1 MMLSRTVTGRRSWPF
16 MRLSDLLK
24 GVHVDVRPGKRSAGD
39 PRICD
44 FTEDS
49 RTAMPGSLF
58 VARPGLVTDGRRF
71 IEDAVRAGASAILTN
86 AEGASAVPDRAVA
99 VVADDLPLVSA
110 ILAERFFGEPSRAL
124 SVAAI
129 TGTNGKSTTVHLV
142 RGLLNACGVRCGL
155 VGSVEVDDGEHS
167 SSATL
172 TTPTAAEMSQVLSA
186 MVENGCTAAAI
197 EASSHAIDQRRIA
210 GLDIDAAAFT
220 NLTQD
225 HLDYHG
231 TMERYAAAKA
241 ELFSCLK
248 PSALAVVNAEDPAHA
263 TMIEDCGSRI
273 LRLYPNWRE
282 NIAEDEATIRGEAL
296 EGAFGSS
303 VHAVGPWGSV
313 SGEVRLIGEFNLA
326 NLLTA
331 VAIAQDFGL
340 SAAQIESA
348 LPGLTA
354 PAGRLEQVSASDDP
368 FTVLVDF
375 AHTPDALLSA
385 IRAVRSVVGDG
396 GKLRVVFGCGGD
408 RDRRKR
414 PLMGRVVVDRADA
427 VYVTSDNPRTE
438 NPSAIIDEVLSDL
451 TGEERRNAIVH
462 VDRRMAI
469 QAAVRD
475 LQPGDVLLI
484 AGKGHETYQLLPDP
498 SMPGGVRRIDFDDR
512 DIARSALKSRAAGAV
527 G

>member
-1 MMLSRTVTGRRSWPF
+1 

-24 GVHVDVRPGKRSAGD
+24 GIRAEVRPGKRSAAD

-49 RTAMPGSLF
+49 RTALPGSLF

-71 IEDAVRAGASAILTN
+71 IEDAVRAGAVAILTDS
-86 AEGASAVPDRAVA
+86 EGASAVPDGAVA
-99 VVADDLPLVSA
+99 VVADDVPLVSA
-110 ILAERFFGEPSRAL
+110 ILAERFFGEPSRML
-124 SVAAI
+124 NVAAI
-129 TGTNGKSTTVHLV
+129 TGTNGKSTTAHLV

-167 SSATL
+167 SIATL
-172 TTPTAAEMSQVLSA
+172 TTPTAAELSHVFST
-186 MVENGCTAAAI
+186 MVEKGCTAAVI

-231 TMERYAAAKA
+231 TMERYAGAKA
-241 ELFSCLK
+241 ELLSSLK
-248 PSALAVVNAEDPAHA
+248 PSALAVVNAEDPAHT
-263 TMIEDCGSRI
+263 TMLEDCGSRI
-273 LRLYPNWRE
+273 LRIYPTWRE
-282 NIAEDEATIRGEAL
+282 RIEEDEATIRGDAL
-296 EGAFGSS
+296 EGAFGSG
-303 VHAVGPWGSV
+303 VEAVGPWGTV
-313 SGEVRLIGEFNLA
+313 RGEVRLIGGFNMA

-331 VAIAQDFGL
+331 IAIAHDFGL

-348 LPGLTA
+348 LPELTA
-354 PAGRLEQVSASDDP
+354 PAGRLELVSAPDDP
-368 FTVLVDF
+368 FSVLVDF
-375 AHTPDALLSA
+375 AHTPDALLNA
-385 IRAVRSVVGDG
+385 IGAVRSVVRTG
-396 GKLRVVFGCGGD
+396 GVLRVVFGCGGD

-451 TGEERRNAIVH
+451 TAGERRNAIVH

-469 QAAVRD
+469 QSAVRE

-484 AGKGHETYQLLPDP
+484 AGKGHEAYQLLPDP
-498 SMPGGVRRIDFDDR
+498 TMPGGVRRIDFDDR